1 MIFHIFKAHHVIELS
16 QSFMKLDLE
25 FIRSQFP
32 AFSEPTLRGWAFF
45 ENAGGSYPCIQ
56 VVNRLTDFYM
66 KNKVQVNYPY
76 PASTLAGK
84 LMENSYKRMADYLN
98 VEASEI
104 HFGPST
110 TQNVYVLAHAMRP
123 MWKDGDEI
131 IVSCQDHEANAGAW
145 RRLADSGIKIVE
157 WHVHPET
164 GLLSLDDLEDLYSDR
179 TKMVAYPHCSNII
192 GHVNPVKEISQM
204 AKKHGALTVV
214 DGVGLA
220 PHGFPDLKDLGA
232 DIYLFSLYKT
242 FGPHLG
248 LMYVNKDLIGKM
260 ENQSHFF
267 KEGISR
273 SMLTPAG
280 PDHAQIA
287 AASGILD
294 YFDAVYAHHFNE
306 KAEPAQRNHAINS
319 LFYDHEKELLE
330 KLLDFL
336 RSRDDI
342 QIVGPESSMERAPI
356 VSIIP
361 KNKNIKRVYSTLT
374 QHKLML
380 GLGNFYAV
388 RPLMDMHIPT
398 QPGALRIS
406 FLHYTSMEEIDQLI
420 DGLKAAL

>member
-1 MIFHIFKAHHVIELS
+1 MT
-16 QSFMKLDLE
+16 LDLE

-32 AFSEPTLRGWAFF
+32 AFSEPSLEGWAFF

-56 VVNRLTDFYM
+56 VINRLTDFYM

-84 LMENSYKRMADYLN
+84 LMEASYKRMADYLN
-98 VEASEI
+98 VDESEI

-110 TQNVYVLAHAMRP
+110 TQNIYVLAHAMRP
-123 MWKDGDEI
+123 MWDDGDEI

-145 RRLADSGIKIVE
+145 RRLADSGIQIVE

-164 GLLSLDDLEDLYSDR
+164 GLLSLDDLEGLFSDR

-204 AKKHGALTVV
+204 AKKNGALSVV

-242 FGPHLG
+242 YGPHLG
-248 LMYVNKDLIGKM
+248 LMYVDNNLIGKM
-260 ENQSHFF
+260 TNQSHFF
-267 KEGISR
+267 KEGIPR

-294 YFDAVYAHHFNE
+294 YFDVVYSHHFKE
-306 KAEPAQRNHAINS
+306 KAEPAQRNKAINK
-319 LFYDHEKELLE
+319 LFHDHETKLLE
-330 KLLDFL
+330 RLLEFL
-336 RSRDDI
+336 RSREDI
-342 QIVGPESSMERAPI
+342 QIVGPDSSAARAPI

-361 KNKNIKRVYSTLT
+361 KYKNIKRVYTALT

-380 GLGNFYAV
+380 GMGNFYAV
-388 RPLMDMHIPT
+388 RPLMDMDIQT
-398 QPGALRIS
+398 QPGVLRIS
-406 FLHYTSMEEIDQLI
+406 FLHYTSKEEIDQLI

>member
-1 MIFHIFKAHHVIELS
+1 
-16 QSFMKLDLE
+16 MKLDLE

-32 AFSEPTLRGWAFF
+32 AFSEPSLEGWAFF

-56 VVNRLTDFYM
+56 VINRLTDFYM

-76 PASTLAGK
+76 PASMLAGK
-84 LMENSYKRMADYLN
+84 LMEASYQRMADYMN
-98 VEASEI
+98 VDESEI

-123 MWKDGDEI
+123 MWNDGDEI

-145 RRLADSGIKIVE
+145 RRLFDTGVRIVE
-157 WHVHPET
+157 WHVDQET
-164 GLLSLDDLEDLYSDR
+164 GLLSLDTLDNLFTER
-179 TKMVAYPHCSNII
+179 TRMVAYPHCSNII
-192 GHVNPVKEISQM
+192 GHVNPVKKISQIT
-204 AKKHGALTVV
+204 KNHGAISVV

-248 LMYVNKDLIGKM
+248 LMYVDKDLIGKM

-287 AASGILD
+287 ASSGIID
-294 YFDAVYAHHFNE
+294 YFDAVYDHHFDE
-306 KAEPAQRNHAINS
+306 KAAPAQRNIAINS
-319 LFYDHEKELLE
+319 LFHDHEKELME
-330 KLLDFL
+330 RLLDFL

-342 QIVGPESSMERAPI
+342 QIIGPDSLAERAPI

-361 KNKNIKRVYSTLT
+361 KNKNIKRVYAALI

-380 GLGNFYAV
+380 GLGDFYAV
-388 RPLMDMHIPT
+388 RPLMDMKIPT
-398 QPGALRIS
+398 QPGVLRIS

-420 DGLKAAL
+420 EGLKVALA